1 MKHCVFREASKEV
14 GRGEL
19 GEALLSVHC
28 NSEMTERKTVSPPTN
43 QGPSTPGHQR
53 VRGLLV
59 ILITPETQSQ
69 RLFSFKKIQFSGN
82 YLKHLDTEILGLHG
96 RLTPCNQWHSTLS
109 QLKMCHCCALQ
120 IKPEVCMFA
129 VITSV
134 SLSQMYACRSSFSD
148 VPFPVRIVA
157 GMVTAMCRLWIRVL

>member
-19 GEALLSVHC
+19 AEALLSVRC
-28 NSEMTERKTVSPPTN
+28 NSGMTERKTVSPLKYQPTKVPVHLVTN
-43 QGPSTPGHQR
+43 VYVVCWSFWLPQR
-53 VRGLLV
+53 SL
-59 ILITPETQSQ
+59 
-69 RLFSFKKIQFSGN
+69 SFEKMQFSGN

-109 QLKMCHCCALQ
+109 QLKMCHRCALQ
-120 IKPEVCMFA
+120 IKPEVSMFA

-157 GMVTAMCRLWIRVL
+157 GMVTAVCRLWIRVL